1 MISTDAATG
10 MKLARMGRFADA
22 LPYLDRANRIAPTD
36 VPLLHALASLL
47 LWAKRGGAALDR
59 YQLAAS
65 LLPEDTSVLSGW
77 ARSLLLTGARDQAS
91 SVLERALAIDPD
103 YASPG
108 GLLDQ
113 LLREADDMDVACS
126 VLQPLVDRNPLHVGL
141 LGQYGKALLATERL
155 QEAQAVYERYCVLRP
170 QDPLPRVELGGLAV
184 SRGDSVSALEHFRSA
199 LEVDPGY
206 AAALWGFA
214 QVKDWQ
220 LEPEMLALV
229 QRLSQSERNPRA
241 LAGLHDVLAR
251 HHARTGDFAAASL
264 HATHTNVLMQQIVPP
279 QKRYDA
285 SQHEIDIDNT
295 IRSNTPQLYQRLR
308 DAGSRERR
316 PVFVIG
322 LPRSGTTL
330 LEQMLASHPGIVG
343 VGEQSIA
350 AASLQRAL
358 ATSGGSLELLGAPA
372 VGEAAA
378 WHLQM
383 LEQRLLRLAIQ
394 QRTDRIVDKLP
405 DNYLLAGWLHI
416 AFPNAAI
423 IHCLRDPRDVALSCW
438 LTQFADVQW
447 SYDLQHI
454 AHRIEQHRRLMQHWR
469 TTIGDHVTEIRYERL
484 VVDPETELRRVLA
497 AIQLDWHPDVLAFA
511 GRKGFVASASRQQVR
526 EPIHARSVARWRN
539 YEHALQPI
547 LPRLNAI
554 AALDAL
560 DADCLSAP

>member
-1 MISTDAATG
+1 
-10 MKLARMGRFADA
+10 
-22 LPYLDRANRIAPTD
+22 
-36 VPLLHALASLL
+36 
-47 LWAKRGGAALDR
+47 
-59 YQLAAS
+59 
-65 LLPEDTSVLSGW
+65 
-77 ARSLLLTGARDQAS
+77 
-91 SVLERALAIDPD
+91 
-103 YASPG
+103 
-108 GLLDQ
+108 
-113 LLREADDMDVACS
+113 
-126 VLQPLVDRNPLHVGL
+126 
-141 LGQYGKALLATERL
+141 
-155 QEAQAVYERYCVLRP
+155 
-170 QDPLPRVELGGLAV
+170 
-184 SRGDSVSALEHFRSA
+184 
-199 LEVDPGY
+199 
-206 AAALWGFA
+206 
-214 QVKDWQ
+214 
-220 LEPEMLALV
+220 
-229 QRLSQSERNPRA
+229 
-241 LAGLHDVLAR
+241 
-251 HHARTGDFAAASL
+251 
-264 HATHTNVLMQQIVPP
+264 
-279 QKRYDA
+279 
-285 SQHEIDIDNT
+285 
-295 IRSNTPQLYQRLR
+295 
-308 DAGSRERR
+308 
-316 PVFVIG
+316 
-322 LPRSGTTL
+322 
-330 LEQMLASHPGIVG
+330 
-343 VGEQSIA
+343 
-350 AASLQRAL
+350 
-358 ATSGGSLELLGAPA
+358 
-372 VGEAAA
+372 
-378 WHLQM
+378 M